1 MVAFRNELGVTT
13 LRVALF
19 AQDPLA
25 RAGLAAVLA
34 VEPGVRVLDRTEQT
48 IGAEALLWEGPISG
62 PKGISPRFAEA
73 VALAPLIA
81 LVTDDRA
88 AAEALGAGARG
99 AVHREAEPELLVAAL
114 RAVSTGLFVLGPGL
128 EKVRSASRRGRSPDP
143 LTTREREVLTLLAEA
158 RSNKEIGQRLGISE
172 HTAKF
177 HVNAVLAK
185 LGVQRRTEAVIEA
198 AKLGLISI

>member
-1 MVAFRNELGVTT
+1 MVAFRSELGVGAM
-13 LRVALF
+13 RVAVF

-25 RAGLAAVLA
+25 RAGLVAVLA
-34 VEPGVRVLDRTEQT
+34 GDPGVQVLDRAERPV
-48 IGAEALLWEGPISG
+48 GAQAAVWDGPIALPGFSQRFSEAMAA
-62 PKGISPRFAEA
+62 SPV
-73 VALAPLIA
+73 VALVADA
-81 LVTDDRA
+81 HA

-99 AVHREAEPELLVAAL
+99 VLLRDVEPRMLLAAL
-114 RAVSTGLFVLGPGL
+114 RAVASGLTILGPGL
-128 EKVRSASRRGRSPDP
+128 EKTRPAAQRARPSEP
-143 LTTREREVLTLLAEA
+143 LTAREREVLGLLAEA